1 MFRSVA
7 LGLAHPWAVTCHDW
21 PVRWFFL
28 VGGAIFLLVAV
39 YLRARPEEV
48 AQGVGL
54 TFGLI
59 GFFWIAP
66 QLLII
71 AVQKRKGR

>member
-1 MFRSVA
+1 M
-7 LGLAHPWAVTCHDW
+7 
-21 PVRWFFL
+21 VRWFFL
-28 VGGAIFLLVAV
+28 GGGVVFLLLAV
-39 YLRARPEEV
+39 YLRDRPEEG
-48 AQGVGL
+48 AQSVGL

-71 AVQKRKGR
+71 AVQKWKGR